1 MVIERVAV
9 GNRFLKTVACGLMR
23 VLALA
28 ASAVYADGELDRIV
42 KGLPGHYETSRVLER
57 ADNIAVTIMRPRFA
71 ADGSGS
77 AEAVT
82 EIQYHAA
89 TYTTG
94 EDAVSDF
101 DRILLKGP
109 ESIGLWQ
116 VVLQTRR
123 EIHWLKGQCL
133 FTDEQFRDVYAGA
146 VAHVEDK
153 IGSVVSAILC
163 QCGTPC
169 RRIGVDR

>member
-1 MVIERVAV
+1 M
-9 GNRFLKTVACGLMR
+9 GNRFLQVLACGIIR

-28 ASAVYADGELDRIV
+28 ASAVYADGELDLIV
-42 KGLPGHYETSRVLER
+42 KGLPGYYETSRVLER
-57 ADNIAVTIMRPRFA
+57 ADKISVTMMRPRFA
-71 ADGSGS
+71 ADSSGP
-77 AEAVT
+77 AEAGT

-101 DRILLKGP
+101 DGFLLKGL
-109 ESIGLWQ
+109 ESGGFWQ
-116 VVLQTRR
+116 VVLQTRA
-123 EIHWLKGQCL
+123 EIHWLRGQCL
-133 FTDEQFRDVYAGA
+133 VTEEQFRDVYAGA

-163 QCGTPC
+163 ECDAPC
-169 RRIGVDR
+169 RRIGVAR

>member
-1 MVIERVAV
+1 MNRGAV
-9 GNRFLKTVACGLMR
+9 GNRFLKTVACGIIQ

-28 ASAVYADGELDRIV
+28 ASAVYADGELGRIV

-57 ADNIAVTIMRPRFA
+57 ADTIAVTIMRPRFA
-71 ADGSGS
+71 ADGSGP
-77 AEAVT
+77 AAAGT

-101 DRILLKGP
+101 EGFLLKGLD
-109 ESIGLWQ
+109 SGGFWQ
-116 VVLQTRR
+116 VVLQTRV
-123 EIHWLKGQCL
+123 EIHWLRGQCL
-133 FTDEQFRDVYAGA
+133 VTDEQFRDVYAGA

-153 IGSVVSAILC
+153 IGSVVSAMLC

-169 RRIGVDR
+169 QRVGVDR